1 MIGMMTTESEEV
13 NQQNL
18 VMLADEL
25 YERLT
30 TQGVKAEKRQIVV
43 FLQELKRQ

>member
-1 MIGMMTTESEEV
+1 MIGMMTTENEEI

-25 YERLT
+25 YERLIS
-30 TQGVKAEKRQIVV
+30 QGVKAEKRQIVV
-43 FLQELKRQ
+43 FL

>member
-1 MIGMMTTESEEV
+1 MMSTESEEV

-30 TQGVKAEKRQIVV
+30 TQGVKAEKRQIVL
-43 FLQELKRQ
+43 FL

>member
-1 MIGMMTTESEEV
+1 MMTTESEEV

-18 VMLADEL
+18 VMLAEEL
-25 YERLT
+25 YERLSSL
-30 TQGVKAEKRQIVV
+30 GVKAEKRQIVI

>member
-1 MIGMMTTESEEV
+1 
-13 NQQNL
+13 
-18 VMLADEL
+18 MLADEL
-25 YERLT
+25 YERLK